1 LFNTLHVINIL
12 FMVEFHDDVFSYE
25 KTRMIAAVFQLIYIS
40 FEVGIK

>member
-1 LFNTLHVINIL
+1 MFNTLHVINIL

-25 KTRMIAAVFQLIYIS
+25 KTRMIAVFQLIDIS